1 MAVSRV
7 GKKAKSKTYDHAR
20 WESSRR
26 FLRFLLRTVGRL
38 LLRVDSVEG
47 LEHFPKTGPAVLMM
61 NHIAFVDPIVLVHI
75 SPRQIVPLGKIEA
88 FHYPIL
94 GLIPRLWGAIPVR
107 RGDVDLNTM
116 RKVFAVLD
124 AGEVVLVAPEG
135 TRSPELKKGLEGVAY
150 IAGRSGVPVIPV
162 AMEGTEGY
170 PSLPVLPR
178 WRRGGAQV
186 RFGRPFRFRPA
197 YRRPRRNQLRQMAT
211 EAMYVLAAMLPEH
224 RRGVYANLDQA
235 TQETIE
241 WL

>member
-1 MAVSRV
+1 MDVGRV
-7 GKKAKSKTYDHAR
+7 GDKADSKTYDHGR

-38 LLRVDSVEG
+38 LLQVDSVEG
-47 LEHFPKTGPAVLMM
+47 LEHFPETGPAVLMM

-135 TRSPELKKGLEGVAY
+135 TRSPQLNKGLEGVAY

-162 AMEGTEGY
+162 SMEGTEGY

-186 RFGRPFRFRPA
+186 RFGRPFRFRAA
-197 YRRPRRNQLRQMAT
+197 YRRPRRNQLRQMTA

-224 RRGVYANLDQA
+224 RRGVYADLDQA